1 MSTDVNAKFAIEGLT
16 ESLLYE
22 VEPFGIKWIKR
33 AGVIKQIWE
42 FNSSPQ

>member
-22 VEPFGIKWIKR
+22 VESFGIKCIKR